1 MKKFITGF
9 IIGFILSGMIVSADN
24 ISAPPPIKDANI
36 FHYFTQIYNNF
47 HRLQVVSSDPDASRN
62 GKKGDML
69 FYLTG
74 GVGSFCVN
82 TDSSTDWDCTVL
94 TD

>member
-1 MKKFITGF
+1 M
-9 IIGFILSGMIVSADN
+9 
-24 ISAPPPIKDANI
+24 
-36 FHYFTQIYNNF
+36 
-47 HRLQVVSSDPDASRN
+47 VSSDPDASRN